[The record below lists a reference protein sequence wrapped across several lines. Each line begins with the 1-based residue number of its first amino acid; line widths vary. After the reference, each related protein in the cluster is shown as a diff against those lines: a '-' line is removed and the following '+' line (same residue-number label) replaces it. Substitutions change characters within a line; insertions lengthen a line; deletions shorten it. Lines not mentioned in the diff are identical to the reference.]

1 MKALAAVGQ
10 LTDRMEVA
18 PDATRAA
25 RALDDAS
32 AAVRAYTGQTFDRVV
47 TTERLHMRRGS
58 ARLPQRP
65 VHEVTAVTTLAGTAV
80 AFTWDGADRVWLT
93 WPAVPLAPYTPE
105 ALAGVVLAT
114 YDHGYDYPPDDIVA
128 VVCNVAARA
137 LGSPPENSGTN
148 TESITNYSITLGPV
162 GAAGAVGLFR
172 DEQAILDRY
181 RRTAGTVWAR

>member
-10 LTDRMEVA
+10 LTDRMEVD

-32 AAVRAYTGQTFDRVV
+32 AVVRAYTGQHFTRAT
-47 TTERLHMRRGS
+47 TTERVRLRRGS

-65 VHEVTAVTTLAGTAV
+65 VHDVVAVDGAWGGTV
-80 AFTWDGADRVWLT
+80 AWAWDGGDVLWLT
-93 WPAVPLAPYTPE
+93 YPPTYPPGLPAE
-105 ALAGVVLAT
+105 AAAT
-114 YDHGYDYPPDDIVA
+114 LLVEYDHGYDETPDDVVA

-137 LGSPPENSGTN
+137 LGSPPENSGVN
-148 TESITNYSITLGPV
+148 TESITNYSVTLGPV

-181 RRTAGTVWAR
+181 RRQAGTVWAQ